1 MQANSHANTSSLRLR
16 FKQSFVR
23 KSKSVGAS
31 ESLNCFEESFI
42 SLNKQE
48 SIIGSLLG
56 DDM

>member
-1 MQANSHANTSSLRLR
+1 MQVNNHANTSSSRLR

-31 ESLNCFEESFI
+31 KSQNCFEESFI

-48 SIIGSLLG
+48 SIIGSLPG